1 MMKRLVIAIAVF
13 AASVPLFAKSGKVDF
28 ASVRALADRGTPR
41 VTDVLTNYVFA
52 EDVTVLLETEVREN
66 LYIEGF
72 IVGSPAVFPRNE
84 NLEIAW
90 QLGSKSAS
98 PKNNSRTMYLESLD
112 GRYGFRLFFDNAD
125 DAKNAGR
132 LFGILELNLKG
143 ATLVREYDYYVIT
156 GLTSDNVIGYE
167 KGTESDIPAK
177 KKHIAELTDDDIFT
191 WVALQDCEF
200 VFKGGAYMNVR
211 ETYLPKSKTGRYT
224 GNNWMNSWRRLVY
237 DAEGYS
243 VYLGLDAKLSNRRNG
258 DGIPQGCG
266 EVAGVLTKS
275 YMPRY
280 GRVRE
285 YTLRPPSLE
294 EVRFAKEALS
304 PWKTI
309 AGWDWNRLSEGIVP
323 AETGRGFMTTDF
335 QGAIGRFS
343 DCDNPAIDLPG
354 ENPDTRG
361 TYGSVENGA
370 LSLSGRSCD
379 WWDWTSG
386 EPRSLSVAF
395 STDGL
400 QGESL
405 VFAWTFAAGRYNQN
419 TSYGYPV
426 EWQVSY
432 SFDGKDFVTIPESS
446 AELHSL
452 PYTAGEVDGK
462 SYETSAEAGI
472 GYTEHLVC
480 IPASAFGRRKVI
492 VRLSP
497 ANRAVA
503 DMAYLHRDVLEA
515 TEESRWPCVVNFG
528 EIQVRYR

>member
-1 MMKRLVIAIAVF
+1 MMKRLIIVIAVF
-13 AASVPLFAKSGKVDF
+13 VVSVPLFAKGGKTDF
-28 ASVRALADRGTPR
+28 ASVRALADKGDPR

-72 IVGSPAVFPRNE
+72 IVGSPAMFPRNE

-98 PKNNSRTMYLESLD
+98 PKNNARTMYLESLD

-143 ATLVREYDYYVIT
+143 TKLVKEYDYYVIT

-237 DAEGYS
+237 DAKGNS

-280 GRVRE
+280 GKVRE

-294 EVRFAKEALS
+294 EVRFAKGES
-304 PWKTI
+304 STWKTI
-309 AGWDWNRLSEGIVP
+309 AGWDWNRPSDGIVP
-323 AETGRGFMTTDF
+323 AEIGRGFMTTDF
-335 QGAIGRFS
+335 QGTIGRFS
-343 DCDNPAIDLPG
+343 DCDNPVIDLPG
-354 ENPDTRG
+354 EKPDTRG

-370 LSLSGRSCD
+370 LSLKGHTCD

-386 EPRSLSVAF
+386 EPRSLSIAF
-395 STDGL
+395 STAGL
-400 QGESL
+400 QGESI
-405 VFAWTFAAGRYNQN
+405 VFAWTFAAGQYSQK
-419 TSYGYPV
+419 TSYGYPHN
-426 EWQVSY
+426 WQVSY
-432 SFDGKDFVTIPESS
+432 SFDGKNFVTIPESL

-492 VRLSP
+492 IRLSP
-497 ANRAVA
+497 ADRTVA

-515 TEESRWPCVVNFG
+515 TEESQWPCVVNFG